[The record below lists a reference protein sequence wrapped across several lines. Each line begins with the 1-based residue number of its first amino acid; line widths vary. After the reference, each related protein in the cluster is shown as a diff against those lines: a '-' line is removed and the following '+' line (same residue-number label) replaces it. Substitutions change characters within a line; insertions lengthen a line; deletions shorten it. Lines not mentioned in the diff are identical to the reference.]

1 VLPAFLESMA
11 AQAGTGLDVLT
22 RRHGVKIVS
31 VASVETCCLGVGEIV
46 GHQNILS
53 ASRMN
58 GATVIFLNSVERA
71 NEVVAR
77 GIIIDEILTP
87 VLPLLLPSKK
97 ITISNI
103 PPFLSDD
110 ILKQALSRYGKLVS
124 PIKKITIGCESPL
137 LKHIV
142 SFRRFAF
149 MIIKD
154 DAELDLALNFRVDDF
169 EYVVFVTT
177 DKMKCF
183 GCGKSGHLIRSCPD
197 KSAAGGSASTK
208 DKPAS
213 EPAEVGLA
221 EAVPTVDIPVG
232 EGATVEGPVE
242 AGSTSVESLNEGR
255 DTSSETVA
263 AKTVLLNSDVE
274 NMGDVSDIETE
285 SRLFKVPTKRKHVE
299 KISHI
304 KCFKK
309 GEVVE
314 GDEDQK
320 ESESGSEMSDSS
332 TVLSQSEAAISRSY
346 DVDDIKRFLNTTKNK
361 RGVVVKDYFPDL
373 NQFYNKAKGLLV
385 DGCLSNRE
393 VYRLK
398 KIVRKVGT
406 ELNENED

>member
-1 VLPAFLESMA
+1 MA
-11 AQAGTGLDVLT
+11 ASGETGLDFLT

-31 VASVETCCLGVGEIV
+31 VASVEACCLGVGEVV

-58 GATVIFLNSVERA
+58 NATVIFLNSVERA

-77 GIIIDEILTP
+77 GIIIDETLTP

-110 ILKQALSRYGKLVS
+110 ILKQALSRYGKLIS

-149 MIIKD
+149 MIVKD

-177 DKMKCF
+177 DRMKCF

-197 KSAAGGSASTK
+197 KSSATGSSKDSAAAEKNNSV
-208 DKPAS
+208 KPS
-213 EPAEVGLA
+213 EVVSA
-221 EAVPTVDIPVG
+221 EAVL
-232 EGATVEGPVE
+232 TVEKPAGQGTSGVGPVE
-242 AGSTSVESLNEGR
+242 AGSTSAESVNEGR
-255 DTSSETVA
+255 DTSES
-263 AKTVLLNSDVE
+263 LLAEEITLLSSDVE
-274 NMGDVSDIETE
+274 NVREDDVSEME
-285 SRLFKVPTKRKHVE
+285 AENKMFKVPTKRKNVE
-299 KISHI
+299 SISSA
-304 KCFKK
+304 KCYKK
-309 GEVVE
+309 REAF
-314 GDEDQK
+314 EDQK
-320 ESESGSEMSDSS
+320 ESESESEMSDSS
-332 TVLSQSEAAISRSY
+332 TVMSQTEGEASDISRSY
-346 DVDDIKRFLNTTKNK
+346 EVDDIKRFLNTTKNK
-361 RGVVVKDYFPDL
+361 RGVIVKEYFPDL
-373 NQFYNKAKGLLV
+373 KQFHDKAKSLMAE
-385 DGCLSNRE
+385 GCLSNKE

-398 KIVRKVGT
+398 NCKESWHRFK
-406 ELNENED
+406 

>member
-1 VLPAFLESMA
+1 MA

-255 DTSSETVA
+255 DISSETVA

>member
-1 VLPAFLESMA
+1 
-11 AQAGTGLDVLT
+11 
-22 RRHGVKIVS
+22 
-31 VASVETCCLGVGEIV
+31 
-46 GHQNILS
+46 
-53 ASRMN
+53 
-58 GATVIFLNSVERA
+58 
-71 NEVVAR
+71 
-77 GIIIDEILTP
+77 
-87 VLPLLLPSKK
+87 
-97 ITISNI
+97 
-103 PPFLSDD
+103 
-110 ILKQALSRYGKLVS
+110 
-124 PIKKITIGCESPL
+124 
-137 LKHIV
+137 
-142 SFRRFAF
+142 

-255 DTSSETVA
+255 DISSETVA